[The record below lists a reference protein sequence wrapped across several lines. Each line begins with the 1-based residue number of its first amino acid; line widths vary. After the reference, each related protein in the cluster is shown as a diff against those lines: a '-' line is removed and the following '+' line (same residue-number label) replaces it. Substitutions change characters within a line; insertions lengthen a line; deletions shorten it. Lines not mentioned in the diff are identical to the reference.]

1 MIDGERIVRM
11 PGQNFFKIL
20 HGHVVIEVI
29 KPIKRN
35 WIERVGGAEGGLA
48 KRIGSSAN
56 CGDAQ
61 QQYYHTSQPEA
72 ESIHDALVYP
82 IPEELPGIK

>member
-1 MIDGERIVRM
+1 M

-48 KRIGSSAN
+48 KRVGSSAN
-56 CGDAQ
+56 SDDTQ
-61 QQYYHTSQPEA
+61 KQNRHTSREPGA